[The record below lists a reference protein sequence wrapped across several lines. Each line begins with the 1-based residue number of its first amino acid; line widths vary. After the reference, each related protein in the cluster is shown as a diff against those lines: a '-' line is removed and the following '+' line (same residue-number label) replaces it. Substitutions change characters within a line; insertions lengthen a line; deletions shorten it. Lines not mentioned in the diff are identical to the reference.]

1 MKRSYKIAISIVAAV
16 GLGLTGAALY
26 AQPVGEGWGP
36 GMMGYGGAGM
46 MGGWHGG
53 GPGMMGGR
61 FGANPAAA
69 IDSHLGALK
78 SELKITSA
86 QESTWQ
92 KFADA
97 AKQQGEAA
105 GKLRDRQLQNA
116 PQTAPERMAQR
127 TEIMKQQ
134 IAGMESTTGAFKQL
148 YAALTPEQKAVADR
162 EFGQF
167 HGPRFGGGYQGR

>member
-1 MKRSYKIAISIVAAV
+1 MKRSHKIAIGIVAAAA
-16 GLGLTGAALY
+16 LGLTGAALY
-26 AQPVGEGWGP
+26 AQPAGEGWGP
-36 GMMGYGGAGM
+36 GMMGYGGPGM
-46 MGGWHGG
+46 MGGWHG

-86 QESTWQ
+86 QESAWQ

-97 AKQQGEAA
+97 AKQHGEAA
-105 GKLRDRQLQNA
+105 GKLRDQQFQNA

-134 IAGMESTTGAFKQL
+134 LAGMESTTGAFKQL
-148 YAALTPEQKAVADR
+148 YAALTPAQKAVADR
-162 EFGQF
+162 EFGPF
-167 HGPRFGGGYQGR
+167 RGPRFGGGYQR

>member
-1 MKRSYKIAISIVAAV
+1 MKRSHKIAMGIVAAAA
-16 GLGLTGAALY
+16 LGLSGAALY
-26 AQPVGEGWGP
+26 AQPTGEGWGP
-36 GMMGYGGAGM
+36 GMMGHGGPEM
-46 MGGWHGG
+46 MGGWHG

-69 IDSHLGALK
+69 IESHLGALK

-86 QESTWQ
+86 QESAWQ

-97 AKQQGEAA
+97 AKQHGDAM
-105 GKLRDRQLQNA
+105 GKLREQMQNA
-116 PQTAPERMAQR
+116 PQSAPDRMAQH

-134 IAGMESTTGAFKQL
+134 LAGMESTTGAFKQL

-162 EFGQF
+162 QFGQF
-167 HGPRFGGGYQGR
+167 HGPRFGGAPQGR

>member
-1 MKRSYKIAISIVAAV
+1 MKRSYKIAMGIVAAAGF
-16 GLGLTGAALY
+16 GLAAASLY
-26 AQPVGEGWGP
+26 AQPGPAGEGWGP
-36 GMMGYGGAGM
+36 GMMGYGGPGM

-53 GPGMMGGR
+53 PGFMGGR

-86 QESTWQ
+86 QESAWQ

-105 GKLRDRQLQNA
+105 GKIREQVQNT
-116 PQTAPERMAQR
+116 PQSAPERMAQR

-134 IAGMESTTGAFKQL
+134 LAGMERTTGAFKQL
-148 YAALTPEQKAVADR
+148 YAALSTEQKAIADQQ
-162 EFGQF
+162 FGQF
-167 HGPRFGGGYQGR
+167 RGPRFGGGFQGR